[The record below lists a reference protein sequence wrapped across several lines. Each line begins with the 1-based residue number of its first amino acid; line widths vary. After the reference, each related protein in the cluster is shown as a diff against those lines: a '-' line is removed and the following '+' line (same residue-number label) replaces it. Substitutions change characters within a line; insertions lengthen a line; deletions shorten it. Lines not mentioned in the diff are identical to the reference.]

1 MSEKKS
7 FEESLHSLETAVERL
22 ESGELSLEEAL
33 VCYETGVKSATLCRK
48 RLQSVETKVQLLL
61 RERGGALRVEAADEL

>member
-7 FEESLHSLETAVERL
+7 FEESLRNLETAVERL

-33 VCYETGVKSATLCRK
+33 VWYETGVKNATLCRK

-61 RERGGALRVEAADEL
+61 RERGGTLRVEAADEL

>member
-7 FEESLHSLETAVERL
+7 FEESLRSLETAVERL

-61 RERGGALRVEAADEL
+61 RERGGALRIEAADEL